1 MRTHRKLAVLT
12 VVCTIAVGG
21 AALRAFALSYPL
33 SSTSIRDAYF
43 MGQRNDEQTGDFLA
57 KYVHTLPMPDSGPYV
72 EDIGVETPFSQVV
85 QRSRGKYNFY
95 APDAVQA
102 FQHNRLKFRVFVDI
116 ALTDTYQPISPT
128 EAPTDWLWVPDFW
141 NDFRVQLVQD
151 DKEVS
156 AEQVR
161 GGPVY
166 GVGYRDMPMLTG
178 AHIEILYD
186 PQKVDAAPTRIVVL
200 APTGQTFSTTFNLAE
215 LR

>member
-1 MRTHRKLAVLT
+1 MRPHRKLAALAVI
-12 VVCTIAVGG
+12 CTIAVGG
-21 AALRAFALSYPL
+21 AALRALALSYPL

-43 MGQRNDEQTGDFLA
+43 IGQRNDEQSSDFLA
-57 KYVHTLPMPDSGPYV
+57 QYVHTLPMPDSGPYV
-72 EDIGVETPFSQVV
+72 EDIGIETPFSQVV
-85 QRSRGKYNFY
+85 QRSQTKYNFY
-95 APDAVQA
+95 APDAVQE

-116 ALTDTYQPISPT
+116 ALTDTYQPIGPT
-128 EAPTDWLWVPDFW
+128 EAPADWLWVPDFW
-141 NDFRVQLVQD
+141 NDFKVQLVQN
-151 DKEVS
+151 DKGVS

-166 GVGYRDMPMLTG
+166 GAGYRDMPMLTG

-200 APTGQTFSTTFNLAE
+200 APTGQAFETTFNLAH

>member
-1 MRTHRKLAVLT
+1 MKSHRKLVVLT

-21 AALRAFALSYPL
+21 AALRALALSYPL

-43 MGQRNDEQTGDFLA
+43 LGQRNDEQTGDFLG
-57 KYVHTLPMPDSGPYV
+57 KYVHTLSMPDSGPYV

-95 APDAVQA
+95 APDAVQE
-102 FQHNRLKFRVFVDI
+102 FQHNRLAFRVFVDV
-116 ALTDTYQPISPT
+116 AFTDTYQPLGLT
-128 EAPTDWLWVPDFW
+128 EAPTDWQWVPDFW
-141 NDFRVQLVQD
+141 NDFKVTLVQG
-151 DKEVS
+151 DKEIS

-166 GVGYRDMPMLTG
+166 GLGYEQIPMVTG

-186 PQKVDAAPTRIVVL
+186 PQKVDPAPTRIAVL
-200 APTGQTFSTTFNLAE
+200 APTGQTFETTFNLAD